1 MATVRKVITLT
12 DTQDAWVKSQI
23 ESGGYINDSELI
35 RDLIRREQERMAEI
49 EGIRTALVE
58 GEKSDEPQ
66 RFDSEAFKQR
76 MQLAHG

>member
-23 ESGGYINDSELI
+23 ESGGYINDSELV